1 MDLLEDLLQ
10 HSGLKS
16 RFIGYRTFSDAA
28 AIQFPC
34 GKSIGFHVVTHGQAF
49 IHHDPKLKPIVL
61 NKGDIALMA
70 RGCDHIVSTQEKRT
84 HQFISLSEFD
94 RRLQS
99 KGPSQL
105 TLVSGAY
112 QLWNQPIHPFFDEI
126 PDWFVLKSEDLQTF
140 DNLQISIRLLSE
152 EVAKPEL
159 GSDRIVQGLLDVM
172 FSFIM
177 RRIVQK
183 TSSKAKTWSHAVQN
197 IQVKKAIELMH
208 SDCSKS
214 WSLDELAKKV
224 GLSRAGFALKFKKI
238 LGDTPLHYLTTL
250 RIQKA
255 MDLLTSTD
263 RNIESI
269 ALDVGYQDAFSFSKV
284 FKKMTGLPPRD
295 FRNQELSERK
305 IGWKF

>member
-1 MDLLEDLLQ
+1 M
-10 HSGLKS
+10 
-16 RFIGYRTFSDAA
+16 
-28 AIQFPC
+28 
-34 GKSIGFHVVTHGQAF
+34 
-49 IHHDPKLKPIVL
+49 
-61 NKGDIALMA
+61 
-70 RGCDHIVSTQEKRT
+70 
-84 HQFISLSEFD
+84 
-94 RRLQS
+94 
-99 KGPSQL
+99 
-105 TLVSGAY
+105 
-112 QLWNQPIHPFFDEI
+112 
-126 PDWFVLKSEDLQTF
+126 
-140 DNLQISIRLLSE
+140 
-152 EVAKPEL
+152 AKPEL

-177 RRIVQK
+177 RKIVQK

-208 SDCSKS
+208 SDCSKP
-214 WSLDELAKKV
+214 WTLDELAKKV
-224 GLSRAGFALKFKKI
+224 GLSRAGFALKFKKS

-284 FKKMTGLPPRD
+284 FKKLTGLPPKD

-305 IGWKF
+305 TGWKI